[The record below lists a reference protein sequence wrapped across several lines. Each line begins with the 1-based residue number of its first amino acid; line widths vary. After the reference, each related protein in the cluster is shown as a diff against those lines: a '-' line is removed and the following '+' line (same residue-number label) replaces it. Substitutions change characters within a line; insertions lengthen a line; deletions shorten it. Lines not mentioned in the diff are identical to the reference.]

1 MTDGIQIRD
10 AAVAISPA
18 GLEAMLRKEGAALT
32 VSRLEL
38 SVSAEALNAL
48 LQGLGAAAPE
58 TAPVD
63 EPSSPAQLSGGVEEG
78 RLHLSVR
85 RDGKTLD
92 LDLRMAGMRLDFT
105 AEGLRLVGE

>member
-1 MTDGIQIRD
+1 MADGIQIRD

-32 VSRLEL
+32 VSRLDL
-38 SVSAEALNAL
+38 SVSAEALNTL
-48 LQGLGAAAPE
+48 LQGLGTPGTEAPPE
-58 TAPVD
+58 GPAT
-63 EPSSPAQLSGGVEEG
+63 PAQLSGGVEQG
-78 RLHLSVR
+78 RLQLAVQR
-85 RDGKTLD
+85 EGKTLE